1 MTGTGVSHGAISVI
15 NAIPNG
21 IGSTIGI
28 ALETRAVFEPVSR
41 DTEIIIVD
49 RPGMSPGL
57 AETCVRRT
65 LERIGEDPET
75 TYRLTIT
82 SEIPPSRG
90 LKSSSSTCNAV
101 ISSVLDHYGRRMDE
115 LDMVR
120 LGVECAK
127 ECGVTITG
135 AFDDACGCQLGGLVI
150 TRNAGCELLS
160 RKEMPAYD
168 VVICSPDREI
178 PKNKV
183 DVSKYRERADE
194 YDALSE
200 RVSSD
205 PLGVLCDNG
214 RIVAGIIGMDHS
226 LAEKAM
232 ELGALAAGVTGTG
245 PAVAVVCEPGTGSE
259 IAAKLGC
266 RTILSR
272 VR

>member
-1 MTGTGVSHGAISVI
+1 MTGIGVSHGAVSVI

-28 ALETRAVFEPVSR
+28 ELETRAVFEPAESGKEVV
-41 DTEIIIVD
+41 IVD
-49 RPGMSPGL
+49 RPGMSSLL

-75 TYRLTIT
+75 AYRLTIT

-101 ISSVLDHYGRRMDE
+101 ISSVLDHFGKKMDE

-127 ECGVTITG
+127 ECKVTITG
-135 AFDDACGCQLGGLVI
+135 AFDDACGCQLGGLVV
-150 TRNAGCELLS
+150 TRNADCELLS

-168 VVICSPDREI
+168 VVICIPDREI

-183 DVSKYRERADE
+183 DVSRYRERREE
-194 YDALSE
+194 YDLLSE
-200 RVSSD
+200 RVEKD
-205 PLGVLCDNG
+205 PLGVLTDNG
-214 RIVAGIIGMDHS
+214 RMVAGIIGMDDS
-226 LAEKAM
+226 VVAKAM
-232 ELGALAAGVTGTG
+232 ELGALSAGVTGTG
-245 PAVAVVCEPGTGSE
+245 PAVAVICAPGTGKTV
-259 IAAKLGC
+259 ADGLGC
-266 RTILSR
+266 RTILSK